1 VYGFLFPVGSYNGLL
16 CLYSPCLTNNNAK
29 TLLYIWNPATKKLSN
44 KIVFLAKPRDEWT
57 FAFGYVNLTKTYKI
71 VAFNLMDNVV
81 RVLSVGDNIWRNI
94 QSFPVVPTYCVPS
107 LYQHWH
113 PSIKQGVYVRGT
125 LNWLTIRNKFQIDIT
140 IDQFV
145 IISLDLSTETYRQLL
160 PPWGFDTVPSVQPT
174 LAVLMHSLCFCHDFR
189 GTDFVIWQMKKF
201 GVQESWTQF
210 LKINYQNLHNLVPLH
225 RRIFLFP
232 VCLCEN
238 GNTLILTWGLREK
251 AILYNWRDITV
262 KEPRISRSIS
272 HEIEWH
278 LAKDYV
284 ESLVSIG

>member
-1 VYGFLFPVGSYNGLL
+1 
-16 CLYSPCLTNNNAK
+16 
-29 TLLYIWNPATKKLSN
+29 
-44 KIVFLAKPRDEWT
+44 
-57 FAFGYVNLTKTYKI
+57 
-71 VAFNLMDNVV
+71 
-81 RVLSVGDNIWRNI
+81 
-94 QSFPVVPTYCVPS
+94 
-107 LYQHWH
+107 
-113 PSIKQGVYVRGT
+113 
-125 LNWLTIRNKFQIDIT
+125 
-140 IDQFV
+140 
-145 IISLDLSTETYRQLL
+145 LL
-160 PPWGFDTVPSVQPT
+160 PPWGFDIVPSVQPT
-174 LAVLMHSLCFCHDFR
+174 LAVLKHSLCFCHDFR

-272 HEIEWH
+272 REIEWH